1 MELRHIKH
9 FVALAEC
16 KSFSVAADKLAITQ
30 PSLTRSIQ
38 KMEQNLGVQ
47 LFTRDSRHV
56 KLTFH
61 GDLVL
66 KHSDK
71 ILNGVHLLESDIKVN
86 SGKSSGKLVIG
97 GGTLASSNILSE
109 ILSEFSRYSPSISV
123 ELRTRDVSELSEL
136 LSRGKL
142 DLFVS
147 ETKVTGFDQRDDL
160 EVINYCHSS
169 GVFCCR
175 PEHPLVREA
184 NLYTPRL
191 KDFPIALP
199 RATTHEIEN
208 LFGDLFDSSRQAF
221 SGLLRFEIFQSIR
234 LLLYNSDMIGLLPQV
249 IIEDELKAGRLVL
262 LKVQDMPN
270 IKVDYGAVYLK
281 SRALTPA
288 AKEFISFIGTTGC

>member
-9 FVALAEC
+9 FVALAEF

-71 ILNGVHLLESDIKVN
+71 ILNGVHQLESDIKIN
-86 SGKSSGKLVIG
+86 SGKSTGKLVVG

-109 ILSEFSRYSPSISV
+109 ILSEFSRFSPSISV
-123 ELRTRDVSELSEL
+123 ELRTRDVSELNDL
-136 LSRGKL
+136 LSRGEL
-142 DLFVS
+142 DLFVA
-147 ETKVTGFDQRDDL
+147 ETKVTGFDKREDL
-160 EVINYCHSS
+160 NIINYCSS
-169 GVFCCR
+169 VGVFCCR
-175 PEHPLVREA
+175 PDHPLVREQ

-199 RATTHEIEN
+199 RATTHELES
-208 LFGDLFDSSRQAF
+208 LFGDLFDSSRHAF
-221 SGLLRFEIFQSIR
+221 SGLVRFELFHSIR
-234 LLLYNSDMIGLLPQV
+234 QLLYNSDMISLLPKV
-249 IIEDELKAGRLVL
+249 IIDEELSAGRLVL
-262 LKVQDMPN
+262 LNVKDMPY
-270 IKVDYGAVYLK
+270 ISVDYGAVYLK
-281 SRALTPA
+281 SRGLTPA
-288 AKEFISFIGTTGC
+288 AKEFISFIGTAGS

>member
-71 ILNGVHLLESDIKVN
+71 ILNGVHLLESDIKIN
-86 SGKSSGKLVIG
+86 SGKSTGKLVVG

-109 ILSEFSRYSPSISV
+109 ILSEFSRFSPSISV
-123 ELRTRDVSELSEL
+123 ELRTRDVSELNDL
-136 LSRGKL
+136 LSRGEL
-142 DLFVS
+142 DLFVA
-147 ETKVTGFDQRDDL
+147 ETKVTGFDKREDL
-160 EVINYCHSS
+160 NIINYCSS
-169 GVFCCR
+169 VGVFCCR
-175 PEHPLVREA
+175 PDHPLVREQ

-199 RATTHEIEN
+199 RATTHELES
-208 LFGDLFDSSRQAF
+208 LFGDLFDSSRHAF
-221 SGLLRFEIFQSIR
+221 SGLVRFELFHSIR
-234 LLLYNSDMIGLLPQV
+234 QLLYNSDMISLLPKV
-249 IIEDELKAGRLVL
+249 IIDEELSAGRLVL
-262 LKVQDMPN
+262 LNVKDMPY
-270 IKVDYGAVYLK
+270 ISVDYGAVYLK
-281 SRALTPA
+281 SRGLTPA
-288 AKEFISFIGTTGC
+288 AKEFISFIGTAGS

>member
-71 ILNGVHLLESDIKVN
+71 ILNGVHLLESDIKIN
-86 SGKSSGKLVIG
+86 SGKSTGKLVVG

-109 ILSEFSRYSPSISV
+109 ILSEFSRFSPSISV
-123 ELRTRDVSELSEL
+123 ELRTRDVSELNDL
-136 LSRGKL
+136 LSRGEL
-142 DLFVS
+142 DLFVA
-147 ETKVTGFDQRDDL
+147 ETKVTGFDKREDL
-160 EVINYCHSS
+160 NIINYCSS
-169 GVFCCR
+169 VGVFCCR
-175 PEHPLVREA
+175 PEHPLVREQ

-199 RATTHEIEN
+199 RATTHELES
-208 LFGDLFDSSRQAF
+208 LFGDLFDSSRHAF
-221 SGLLRFEIFQSIR
+221 SGLVRFELFHSIR
-234 LLLYNSDMIGLLPQV
+234 QLLYNSDMISLLPKV
-249 IIEDELKAGRLVL
+249 IIDEELSARRLVL
-262 LKVQDMPN
+262 LNVKDMPY
-270 IKVDYGAVYLK
+270 ISVDYGAVYLK
-281 SRALTPA
+281 SRGLTPA
-288 AKEFISFIGTTGC
+288 AKEFISFIGTAGS